1 MNGKIEDDMLEK
13 SKDVCKNVAMKI
25 KERENVPSPLEIKVM
40 IENELG
46 YGLSEEEILMLAITF
61 KHIDHLFD
69 NINAIGNQNNKF
81 MFI

>member
-1 MNGKIEDDMLEK
+1 MNEKIEDDMLEK

-25 KERENVPSPLEIKVM
+25 KELEETPSPLDIKIM
-40 IENELG
+40 IESELE
-46 YGLSEEEILMLAITF
+46 YGLSEKEILMLAITF
-61 KHIDHLFD
+61 KHIDNLFD

>member
-1 MNGKIEDDMLEK
+1 MIEKIEEDMLEK

-46 YGLSEEEILMLAITF
+46 YGLSEEEIMMLAITF
-61 KHIDHLFD
+61 RHIDNLIE
-69 NINAIGNQNNKF
+69 NLSTSENKNNQF
-81 MFI
+81 MFR